1 MKTMQETEEFRTL
14 LSSERLQTSNNSML
28 LKTTIRIRM
37 SSSIL
42 KTLQPKFKIHLEISL
57 SQKAEYKD
65 KGMDRKRE
73 QVRKLE
79 AQSQGFSNYLVGI
92 LERENRKKVEENLGD
107 NKYQEKFQS
116 SVKCF
121 LELNDL
127 NL

>member
-1 MKTMQETEEFRTL
+1 
-14 LSSERLQTSNNSML
+14 ML

-79 AQSQGFSNYLVGI
+79 AQSQGFSNSLVGI
-92 LERENRKKVEENLGD
+92 PERENRKKVQENVGD

-116 SVKCF
+116 LVKCF
-121 LELNDL
+121 LELNVL